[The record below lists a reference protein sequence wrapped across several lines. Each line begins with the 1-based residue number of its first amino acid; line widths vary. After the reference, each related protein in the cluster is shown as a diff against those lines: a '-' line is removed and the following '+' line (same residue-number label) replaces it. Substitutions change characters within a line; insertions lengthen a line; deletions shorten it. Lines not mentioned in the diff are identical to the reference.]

1 MKRKSLLL
9 FICTAAALM
18 IALIPVQVC
27 ANAGGYTTSAY
38 NVDVKVNTDHA
49 YRVTETIDVNF
60 TEPRHGIYRYIP
72 YKGNFYRQ
80 VDGKKS
86 DKAYVAK
93 VSDISVKGGTVDID
107 RESDNVVL
115 KIGDADTFLT
125 GRHRYIIRY
134 TWNPGDDGISNFDDV
149 YFNVIPTGWSTA
161 IDASTVTVTLPKK
174 FDANKVNLYAGN
186 YGSGDNSYFN
196 VSISGKTITAKS
208 TKPLPEGV
216 GATINLRLPDGY
228 FTDVPTNRGPL
239 IVFFAVLAAAVTA
252 AAALFIHAD
261 HITPI
266 PEVIAFHPPKGLT
279 PATVG
284 YIASGPSKK
293 HITACIMTLAEKGY
307 ISIEQT
313 GKHDFIFHKLKDIDT
328 NEPTPLKTVFK
339 GVTQSGAATTSASL
353 ENTFY
358 QNVETA
364 QTEVRMFFDKPENA
378 LFSPFSEKS
387 RNALTVV
394 GIALAVAAGFVCS
407 YIAEGTVIFLNG
419 MILAVVFGIDFL
431 ACQVLAD
438 LTVQGR
444 RNPASRHIGLIILAL
459 VIILAIF
466 SLGCLG
472 TSGIDSQWVVV
483 AAQIAFFV
491 IGVLHSSIEHLSEK
505 GRNWTGEILG
515 FRRFIKTAKLD
526 RIKALVADNP
536 SYFYDVLPFAYVF
549 NLTDKWAKHFE
560 GLVVE
565 PPSWYTPYDP
575 YTTFN
580 TIYFAS
586 MLNRSFDAMQ
596 HNMINVPSSSGSGG
610 FGDFGSG
617 GGFSGGGGGG
627 GGGGSW

>member
-9 FICTAAALM
+9 FICAAAALM
-18 IALIPVQVC
+18 IALIPVHVC

-72 YKGNFYRQ
+72 YKGDFYRQ

-134 TWNPGDDGISNFDDV
+134 TWNPGDDGISDFDDV
-149 YFNVIPTGWSTA
+149 YFNVVPTGWSTA

-174 FDANKVNLYAGN
+174 FDTDKVNLYAGN

-208 TKPLPEGV
+208 TKTLPEGV

-239 IVFFAVLAAAVTA
+239 IVFFAVLAAAVAA

-328 NEPTPLKTVFK
+328 NEPTPLKTVFE

-364 QTEVRMFFDKPENA
+364 QTEVQMFFDKPENA

-394 GIALAVAAGFVCS
+394 GVALAVAAGFVCS
-407 YIAEGTVIFLNG
+407 YIADGTVIFLNG

-438 LTVQGR
+438 LTVRGR
-444 RNPASRHIGLIILAL
+444 RNPADRHIGFIILAL

-515 FRRFIKTAKLD
+515 FRRFIKTAELD

-596 HNMINVPSSSGSGG
+596 HNMIDVPSSSGSGG
-610 FGDFGSG
+610 FGDFGGG